1 MIQYDLASYS
11 GFQVIHNSTEWR
23 TAIHSYKK
31 EINGI
36 EVLKDW
42 GIHVDS
48 EEAFVLLSGEAI
60 LTIKDDKEQV
70 RIIKMDPLKKYVVAM
85 AERHAIVLK
94 ENAKVLI
101 IENRD
106 MSKFETEAIDEKTY
120 AAIKAAT

>member
-1 MIQYDLASYS
+1 MIQYNLASYS

-36 EVLKDW
+36 EALKDW

-60 LTIKDDKEQV
+60 LAIKDDKEQV
-70 RIIKMDPLKKYVVAM
+70 RIIKMNSLKKYVVAM

-101 IENRD
+101 MENRD

-120 AAIKAAT
+120 AAINAAT